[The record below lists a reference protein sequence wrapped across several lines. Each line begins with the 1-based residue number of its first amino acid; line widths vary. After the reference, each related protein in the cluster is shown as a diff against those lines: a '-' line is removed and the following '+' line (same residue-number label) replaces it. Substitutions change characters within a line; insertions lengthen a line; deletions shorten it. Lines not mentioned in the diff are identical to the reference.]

1 MNKIALITCYMGTFP
16 NYFQLFLDSAAKN
29 LDIDFYIFN
38 NGSQSI
44 RTSSNVKII
53 PMSLEELNHL
63 ASSKL
68 DLQINITSNYGY
80 KLCDLKPA
88 YGVIFEDYLTH
99 YDFWGNC
106 DIDVIW
112 GRITRFLTPET
123 LANFDVFTFEETHFA
138 GHLTIFRNSGVTVDL
153 FRQTEDYKKVF
164 TDNSHCH
171 NFDECCY
178 RWGKYYSLKELADS
192 GQPVSIYDIVM
203 ELEAKQQLRLFM
215 KYIMREYPD
224 PFRFIYRDGV
234 FEDCSSYF
242 GLDSN
247 NNGVFKDLDT
257 KEEFMYFHLYHVKND
272 WRFYISQFDYLPSE
286 FTVSSEGIIPGSPNN
301 LFSTSKWKIQKA
313 LYSGAYLAHSLNEL
327 GVSSF
332 LKKCISKLYRRVM
345 RGESL
350 RLREICRTGSH
361 FPA

>member
-1 MNKIALITCYMGTFP
+1 MGTFP

-29 LDIDFYIFN
+29 LDVDFYIFN
-38 NGSQSI
+38 NGSHRF
-44 RTSSNVKII
+44 RTSSNVKIVSI
-53 PMSLEELNHL
+53 SLEEFNHL

-68 DLQINITSNYGY
+68 GLPINITHDYGY

-112 GRITRFLTPET
+112 GRITHFLTPET
-123 LANFDVFTFEETHFA
+123 LASFDVLTFEETHFA

-164 TDNSHCH
+164 TDNTYYYA
-171 NFDECCY
+171 FDECGY
-178 RWGKYYSLKELADS
+178 RWGKYYPLKELADS
-192 GQPVSIYDIVM
+192 DQTVSIYDIVM
-203 ELEAKQQLRLFM
+203 ELKAQQKLRLFM

-234 FEDCSSYF
+234 FEDYSGYL

-247 NNGVFKDLDT
+247 SNGVFKDLNT
-257 KEEFMYFHLYHVKND
+257 KEEFMYFHLYYVKND

-286 FTVSSEGIIPGSPNN
+286 FTVSSEGIIPGSPNDI
-301 LFSTSKWKIQKA
+301 FSIGRWKIQKA
-313 LYSGAYLAHSLNEL
+313 LYSSAFLIRSLNKL
-327 GVSSF
+327 GVASF
-332 LKKCISKLYRRVM
+332 LKKGIAKLHRRVTK
-345 RGESL
+345 GESL

-361 FPA
+361 FPS